1 MKSNQSFAYFMAVGK
16 SIIYGSSILFTGTLL
31 KTTDVMDVL
40 ALRFLIAALA
50 FLLLVGVGAI
60 HVNFRGKPLKII
72 IATAIFEP
80 VFYFLFETLGLER
93 TTTSLA
99 GIMTAVLPVVIV
111 LCETLFL
118 RERTTITQKV
128 LLMVSISGAILV
140 TVFSGNNEGTNS
152 LLGILF
158 LFLAYTSGALF
169 MIFSRK
175 SSSDFSAVEV
185 TFFTTMVGA
194 VVFNGIN
201 ITRHLTA
208 GTITSYFAPLLT
220 WENLMGF
227 LFLSLLSS
235 IGATVMNNYAVSRIQ
250 ASSVSA
256 LGGIST
262 ITTIMLGVLVN
273 GEVLDWY
280 HYAGIVM
287 ILCGGIGVNYI
298 TQRRLEK

>member
-1 MKSNQSFAYFMAVGK
+1 
-16 SIIYGSSILFTGTLL
+16 
-31 KTTDVMDVL
+31 
-40 ALRFLIAALA
+40 
-50 FLLLVGVGAI
+50 
-60 HVNFRGKPLKII
+60 
-72 IATAIFEP
+72 
-80 VFYFLFETLGLER
+80 
-93 TTTSLA
+93 
-99 GIMTAVLPVVIV
+99 
-111 LCETLFL
+111 
-118 RERTTITQKV
+118 
-128 LLMVSISGAILV
+128 
-140 TVFSGNNEGTNS
+140 
-152 LLGILF
+152 
-158 LFLAYTSGALF
+158 
-169 MIFSRK
+169 
-175 SSSDFSAVEV
+175 
-185 TFFTTMVGA
+185 MVGA

-220 WENLMGF
+220 WENLVGF

-262 ITTIMLGVLVN
+262 ITTVMLGVLVN

-298 TQRRLEK
+298 TQRRLEKQ